1 MPEPELDERWILAF
15 ESIHHVLAAERA
27 LLDRHVW
34 CDLIPTPRDV
44 RTDCGMV
51 IELRRADWDAA
62 STIVRTL
69 ARPPVAVCRRTARG
83 YERWNLDEPTA

>member
-1 MPEPELDERWILAF
+1 MPEPELDERWILVF

-27 LLDRHVW
+27 LLDAGRW

-44 RTDCGMV
+44 RSDCGMV

-62 STIVRTL
+62 SAVVRTL
-69 ARPPVAVCRRTARG
+69 ARPPVAGYRRTARG
-83 YERWNLDEPTA
+83 HQRLNLDEPTE